1 MEGEKNLKLEMQAI
15 RNGFFFLQCS
25 VCSIEEKKRATT
37 IKFKRG
43 LPRGWKVQAMK
54 LRSLG

>member
-1 MEGEKNLKLEMQAI
+1 MEGEKNLKLEMHSHKEW
-15 RNGFFFLQCS
+15 FFFLQCS